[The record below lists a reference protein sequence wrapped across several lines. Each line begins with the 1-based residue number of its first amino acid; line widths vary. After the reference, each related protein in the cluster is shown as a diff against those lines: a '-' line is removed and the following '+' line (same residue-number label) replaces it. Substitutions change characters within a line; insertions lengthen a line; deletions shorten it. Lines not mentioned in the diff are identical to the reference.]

1 MPTPADHS
9 SGAQTRMYK
18 TRYLSAICY
27 LLFAILLSASAA
39 DTTNKQHSAFYN
51 PDVLKKIRT
60 NLKHD
65 PDGKSFLTN
74 AVKDAEFWHTKT
86 DGQLRDLIFSP
97 GITRSWMVWS
107 DGYCPSCKKPVRM
120 YDWKIDAKKNP
131 WKLTCPNCAEV
142 FPKNDFYAY
151 YKSGLDEKGWFNQTR
166 ANRALLFNTE
176 HPDAADPLHTFA
188 VDDGEGYI
196 ADGHRWRFMGAYE
209 IYGQF
214 KQLVYNGTKALAHAY
229 VLTGDETYSHQ
240 AGVMLDRLADF
251 YPAFDYATQ
260 GLTYET
266 GGNSGYVSVWHDAC
280 EETRELALAYD
291 QIFEGFRDQQKRQ
304 NIEAGLLRFPLAHPE
319 RVHSNFPRAE
329 MTLATLN
336 TVLAWPENRTQVE
349 ASIDAFVK
357 PATAVDG
364 VTGEKGLSGYTS
376 YTIDGLAHFLEQYSR
391 ADETFLHNLIH
402 RNPTLTNTW
411 RFHIDSYCI
420 SKYYPRSGDCGSFAS
435 PTSRHVGAYF
445 DKKQTDV
452 LASSM
457 FSFFWRLYEET
468 GDPVYVQT
476 LYHEN
481 GNNVEE
487 LPHDLFTANPTQFQK
502 SVKQV
507 IAKNGEE
514 IKLGGINKEA
524 WHIAILR
531 SGKGK
536 NARALWLDYDSFGN
550 HSHLDGMTMGLFA
563 HGLDLLPDF
572 GYPPVQFGGWY
583 TPRAEWYK
591 TTAAHNTVL
600 VDQPQRPSVGKTTM
614 WADGE
619 MFHAIRADGPAMV
632 AGKQY
637 ERTAALIDIDD
648 KNFYVLD
655 IFRTVAG
662 SGHYKFVYGP
672 YATMT
677 TSNLDLHHSDKDLIS
692 GGQLRNFALATNP
705 PSSWSAEWKVDDRFK
720 QLPPHTTVR
729 MRYTDVSQGVDV
741 ITNEAWIATMTQL
754 QTGLNGGEHWIPCL
768 ITRKTG
774 TAPLSSTFVSALEP
788 FEGESNIKII
798 RRLPL
803 HTFHAQ
809 VANDANVCVEITL
822 ASGDRDLFISVDPA
836 TKPADG
842 FVQREWGVQLNG
854 EVSWMRKSKTGQL
867 KQLALSKT
875 QLFNGS
881 DFVLSSP
888 KTLPYCEMKFTDTM
902 HVVAGSTGA
911 ARIVLPKA
919 FRSSAKGKS
928 PR

>member
-1 MPTPADHS
+1 MRTPAGHP
-9 SGAQTRMYK
+9 SGGSTRMHK
-18 TRYLSAICY
+18 LLLALS
-27 LLFAILLSASAA
+27 LSLSLGLHAA
-39 DTTNKQHSAFYN
+39 DKQHSAFYS
-51 PDVLKKIRT
+51 PEVLAKIRT

-65 PDGKSFLTN
+65 PNAKTFLTN
-74 AVKDAEFWHTKT
+74 AVKDAEFWHNKT
-86 DGQLRDLIFSP
+86 DAELRDLIFSP

-107 DGYCPSCKKPVRM
+107 DGFCPSCKKPVRM
-120 YDWKIDAKKNP
+120 YDWKIDAQKHP

-142 FPKNDFYAY
+142 FPKNDFYSY
-151 YKSGLDEKGWFNQTR
+151 YKSGLDEKGWFNQKR
-166 ANRALLFNTE
+166 ANRALLFNTD
-176 HPDAADPLHTFA
+176 HPDATDPLHNFG
-188 VDDGEGYI
+188 VDDGEGYL

-214 KQLVYNGTKALAHAY
+214 KQLILNGTRALARAY
-229 VLTGDETYSHQ
+229 VLTGDETYAHQ
-240 AGVMLDRLADF
+240 AGVMLNRLADF
-251 YPAFDYATQ
+251 YPSFDYATQ

-266 GGNSGYVSVWHDAC
+266 AGNNGYVSVWHDAC

-291 QIFEGFRDQQKRQ
+291 QIFDGFHDETKRH
-304 NIEAGLLRFPLAHPE
+304 NIETGLLRNPLAHPE

-336 TVLAWPENRTQVE
+336 TVLAWPENRAQVE
-349 ASIDAFVK
+349 ASIDAFGK

-376 YTIDGLAHFLEQYSR
+376 FTIDGLAHFLEQYSR
-391 ADETFLHNLIH
+391 ADKNFLHDLIQ

-411 RFHIDSYCI
+411 RFHIDTYCI
-420 SKYYPRSGDCGSFAS
+420 GKYYPLSGDCGSFAA
-435 PTSRHVGAYF
+435 PVLKHVGAIF

-452 LASSM
+452 LAPSI

-468 GDPVYVQT
+468 GDPAYVQT

-481 GNNVEE
+481 ANKLEA
-487 LPHDLFTANPTQFQK
+487 LPHDLFAENPSQFQK

-514 IKLGGINKEA
+514 IKLGSINKEA
-524 WHIAILR
+524 WHMAILR
-531 SGKGK
+531 SGKGQ
-536 NARALWLDYDSFGN
+536 NARALWLDYDSGGN

-583 TPRAEWYK
+583 TPRAEWYR
-591 TTAAHNTVL
+591 TTGAHNTVL
-600 VDQPQRPSVGKTTM
+600 VDQPQRPGAGKTTM

-672 YATMT
+672 YGTMT
-677 TSNLDLHHSDKDLIS
+677 TSNLDLHHSDKDLVT

-705 PSSWSAEWKVDDRFK
+705 PIGWSAEWKVDDRFK
-720 QLPPHTTVR
+720 QLPPNTTVR

-741 ITNEAWIATMTQL
+741 ITNEAWTATMTQL
-754 QTGLNGGEHWIPCL
+754 QEPLSGGENWIPCL

-774 TAPLSSTFVSALEP
+774 TAPLSSTFVSVLEP
-788 FEGESNIKII
+788 FEKQTAIRSIKKV
-798 RRLPL
+798 PL
-803 HTFHAQ
+803 RVIDGDIA
-809 VANDANVCVEITL
+809 DDSNVCLEIDL
-822 ASGDRDLFISVDPA
+822 NSGDRDLFIAIDPM
-836 TKPADG
+836 TKTNHTFEQRNWQVQFDG
-842 FVQREWGVQLNG
+842 ELCWI
-854 EVSWMRKSKTGQL
+854 RKT
-867 KQLALSKT
+867 
-875 QLFNGS
+875 
-881 DFVLSSP
+881 
-888 KTLPYCEMKFTDTM
+888 
-902 HVVAGSTGA
+902 
-911 ARIVLPKA
+911 
-919 FRSSAKGKS
+919 AKGALKS
-928 PR
+928 IAFGKTSVVRGPGFIIDHGPKFQFCEIHFDEDGAHTVRGSLEGGRLAGPKEPWRFGHD